1 MKKLLF
7 FALFASISFSAN
19 LLTHNIY
26 ERTDRVDIMLSFDSP
41 YEGKIYQI
49 KNNNGTSLKLEDL
62 SFNKIIQK
70 KINSNIIQALR
81 IQPDKNNLKI
91 ILQSK
96 SDIGVIASKT
106 ADGFGL
112 RIRAT
117 LIKPYIKKRTR
128 IDGTHI
134 NNTQNF
140 PTFQDPGLLDTRYII
155 VIIFLFVLL
164 LFMFWVKRRVAKKQN
179 QSIENSWLFKKST
192 STAQEIKILK
202 RKPIDAN
209 NSVVLV
215 EFENKRYL
223 MASGSSNVL
232 LDTFGQNELEDSS
245 EFEKAFEDN
254 RKKLDDYLK
263 LQDQKLNSYKDKA
276 SNEYAINYEN
286 RR

>member
-1 MKKLLF
+1 MKKFLF
-7 FALFASISFSAN
+7 FVLFATLSFSAN

-41 YEGKIYQI
+41 YEGKIYQTND
-49 KNNNGTSLKLEDL
+49 KYTTTLKLEDL

-70 KINSNIIQALR
+70 KIHSKIIQNLT
-81 IQPDKNNLKI
+81 IQPNKNNLKI

-96 SDIGVIASKT
+96 NGIGVIASKT

-117 LIKPYIKKRTR
+117 LIKPYSKKL
-128 IDGTHI
+128 INKNSENV
-134 NNTQNF
+134 NNTQ
-140 PTFQDPGLLDTRYII
+140 TFKDSSLLDTRYII
-155 VIIFLFVLL
+155 VIVFLIVLL
-164 LFMFWVKRRVAKKQN
+164 LFMFWIKRKFAKKQN
-179 QSIENSWLFKKST
+179 LDIENSWLFKKGST
-192 STAQEIKILK
+192 NQQDIKILK
-202 RKPIDAN
+202 RKMIDTN

-215 EFENKRYL
+215 EFENKKYL
-223 MASGSSNVL
+223 MACGNSNVL
-232 LDTFGQNELEDSS
+232 LDTFGQTELEESS

-263 LQDQKLNSYKDKA
+263 LQDQKLNTYKDKA
-276 SNEYAINYEN
+276 SNEYTTYEN